1 MQAVDRLHCG
11 PAASVTALRAV
22 GIDATEADL
31 ALLASTSRSTGTEP
45 DVLAATLEERFR
57 ADGLTC
63 EYRPFASARELPR
76 DRPTIVLINYKFL
89 IDHYIAVL
97 GTDDTGN
104 YIVGDPLEGRRSTMT
119 AAELESV
126 WRRVGIVLSRER

>member
-1 MQAVDRLHCG
+1 
-11 PAASVTALRAV
+11 
-22 GIDATEADL
+22 
-31 ALLASTSRSTGTEP
+31 
-45 DVLAATLEERFR
+45 VLAATLEERFR